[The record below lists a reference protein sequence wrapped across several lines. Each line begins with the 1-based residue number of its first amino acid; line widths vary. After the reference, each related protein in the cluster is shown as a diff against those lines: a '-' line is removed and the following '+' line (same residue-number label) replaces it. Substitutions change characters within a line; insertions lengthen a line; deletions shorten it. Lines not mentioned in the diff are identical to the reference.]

1 MSTNQS
7 IKNPNVSTLGAVKI
21 GIISLGTQNH
31 ATRRLVEASLA
42 AGHIPKVLNPFGF
55 YLHIG
60 GSGAPI
66 YYEET
71 PATNFDVVLPR
82 LSASTA
88 QYGEEVVA
96 HFEWNDTPVVNR
108 SYAIANARNKFR
120 ALRILAQHGLPIPPS
135 FAAGSARYVDRSVH
149 QTGEYPFIMKP
160 FEGTHGN
167 AILLLDTPAS
177 LQSAIG
183 AMCDL
188 HQDYVIQPFIG
199 EAAGND
205 VRVIVIGGKVV
216 AAMRRTAQKGEF
228 RANIHRGGQGH
239 PIELQNEY
247 IDTAIRAAEA
257 MELNIAGVD
266 LLETLAGPMVLEVNP
281 SPGFEEIETITGIK
295 VAEAMITFAVEYSQT
310 TRKAN

>member
-1 MSTNQS
+1 M
-7 IKNPNVSTLGAVKI
+7 KI

-60 GSGAPI
+60 GSGAAI

-71 PATNFDVVLPR
+71 SAADFDVVLPR

-96 HFEWNDTPVVNR
+96 HFEWNGTPVVNR

-120 ALRILAQHGLPIPPS
+120 SLRILAQHGLPVPPS
-135 FAAGSARYVDRSVH
+135 FAAGSAHYVDRAVH

-160 FEGTHGN
+160 FVGTHGN

-199 EAAGND
+199 ESAGND

-216 AAMRRTAQKGEF
+216 AAMRRTAQEGEF
-228 RANIHRGGQGH
+228 RSNIHRGGQGH

-247 IDTAIRAAEA
+247 SDTAIRAAEA

-281 SPGFEEIETITGIK
+281 SPGFEEIETVTGIK
-295 VAEAMITFAVEYSQT
+295 VAEAMIAFAVEYSQAA
-310 TRKAN
+310 RKTN